1 MTAWRRLA
9 MALSDPF
16 ISATFSS
23 RAFSPSALAASAFSS
38 LARSFIAARSSAVNP
53 LPEPVRFV
61 VARLVAV
68 LFSAISSTS
77 LSQFLDAEQV
87 ARGIAEGAVAEPVRL
102 VDRLLDDL
110 GALRLDSLE
119 GAVEVLGGEEDP
131 PVRAFGHHLG
141 DGAPFVVGDAGV

>member
-38 LARSFIAARSSAVNP
+38 LARSFIAARSAAVKP
-53 LPEPVRFV
+53 LVEPVRF
-61 VARLVAV
+61 VAV
-68 LFSAISSTS
+68 LFSAITNTSSG
-77 LSQFLDAEQV
+77 QFLDPNQI
-87 ARGIAEGAVAEPVRL
+87 ARGVAEGAVADPVRL

-110 GALRLDSLE
+110 RVAGLQQLE
-119 GAVEVLGGEEDP
+119 GAVEVGGGQ
-131 PVRAFGHHLG
+131 V
-141 DGAPFVVGDAGV
+141 DAGVRSLRHHL